1 MKFARPL
8 VLVCL
13 TTFSSCSSIEMLSG
27 VGAGPEPVELS
38 QDELQETMESQGV
51 GEREIET
58 PADTD
63 EIVVEYDSQEVEK
76 SGDTKFNPYQMLK
89 NLTSG
94 GDEKAAEEVVE
105 TGSGALN
112 FNLDYMKEHYDFWLD
127 YYTRRD
133 KSRFQ
138 RQLAQGE
145 AYRDIVEKIL
155 EEEGLPKELFY
166 VGLIE
171 SGYNMHIRSHA
182 SAVGPWQFIK
192 GTAHRYGM
200 RVNHQVDER
209 RNIHK
214 ATRAAAHYYK
224 DLYNIFGSWELA
236 LCAYNA
242 GEYRVI
248 NAIRKGGTRSYTE
261 LVKKRLLPRET
272 IYYVPKLAVAKHLS
286 ENREKYGINA
296 KKIRDD
302 FYINADEVYVK
313 GSFSL
318 EDLSKKLGLNIDDVK
333 KLNPDFKYK
342 VVRAPR
348 AGQRVIVPF
357 EKIEVAKGLKIINR
371 AVAQNQEE
379 VHYRVRRGDN
389 LISIA
394 RRFGT
399 SVHKIKS
406 LNGLSSSKILLG
418 QKLKINGTSTRTYS
432 VQRGD
437 NLGRIARLHRTTVS
451 ELRRMNGLRGSRILV
466 GQSLKVP
473 NAAIKVYTVRR
484 GDNLARIAQRFNTS
498 ISNIMKI
505 NSLNNS
511 RIYPNQK
518 IHIPGEG

>member
-1 MKFARPL
+1 MKFAQPL
-8 VLVCL
+8 VFICL
-13 TTFSSCSSIEMLSG
+13 TTLSSCSSIEMLSG
-27 VGAGPEPVELS
+27 VGASPEPVELS
-38 QDELQETMESQGV
+38 QDELEETMESQGV
-51 GEREIET
+51 SDEENEAHVDSGEL
-58 PADTD
+58 
-63 EIVVEYDSQEVEK
+63 VVEYDSKEK
-76 SGDTKFNPYQMLK
+76 DEGVKFNPYQVLK
-89 NLTSG
+89 NPTS
-94 GDEKAAEEVVE
+94 EEAEEKKSKESVDVE
-105 TGSGALN
+105 ASAVSFKLN
-112 FNLDYMKEHYDFWLD
+112 YLKEHYDFWLD
-127 YYTRRD
+127 YYIRRD

-192 GTAHRYGM
+192 GTALRYGM

-248 NAIRKGGTRSYTE
+248 NAIRKGGTRSYIE
-261 LVKKRLLPRET
+261 LVKKRLLPKET
-272 IYYVPKLAVAKHLS
+272 IYYVPKLAVAKYLS
-286 ENREKYGINA
+286 ENRKKYGLNVERVI
-296 KKIRDD
+296 DD

-313 GSFSL
+313 GNFSL
-318 EDLSKKLGLNIDDVK
+318 DDLSKKLGLKIADLK
-333 KLNPDFKYK
+333 RLNPDFKYK
-342 VVRAPR
+342 VLRAPK

-357 EKIEVAKGLKIINR
+357 DKIEVAKGLKIVNR
-371 AVAQNQEE
+371 TVAQNQEE

-399 SVHKIKS
+399 TVSKIKT
-406 LNGLSSSKILLG
+406 LNGLRSSKIILG
-418 QKLKINGTSTRTYS
+418 QKLKVNGTSTRSYT
-432 VQRGD
+432 VKRGD

-451 ELRRMNGLRGSRILV
+451 ELRRMNGLRGARILV
-466 GQSLKVP
+466 GQNLKVP
-473 NAAIKVYTVRR
+473 NSAIKVYTVRQ
-484 GDNLARIAQRFNTS
+484 GDNLAGIAQRFNTS
-498 ISNIMKI
+498 ISSIMKI
-505 NSLNNS
+505 NSLRNS

>member
-1 MKFARPL
+1 M
-8 VLVCL
+8 L
-13 TTFSSCSSIEMLSG
+13 TEI
-27 VGAGPEPVELS
+27 GAGPEPVEVS
-38 QDELQETMESQGV
+38 QDELQETMEAQGV
-51 GEREIET
+51 GELEAGDSTES
-58 PADTD
+58 D
-63 EIVVEYDSQEVEK
+63 EIIVEFESENK
-76 SGDTKFNPYQMLK
+76 DTKFNPFK
-89 NLTSG
+89 GSENLTNG
-94 GDEKAAEEVVE
+94 GRDKEAVK
-105 TGSGALN
+105 N
-112 FNLDYMKEHYDFWLD
+112 DKLDFKLDFLSEHYDFWLD

-138 RQLAQGE
+138 RQLTQGE

-171 SGYNMHIRSHA
+171 SGYSMHVRSHA

-192 GTAHRYGM
+192 GTATRYGM
-200 RVNHQVDER
+200 SVNNQVDER

-248 NAIRKGGTRSYTE
+248 NAIRKGGTRSYRE
-261 LVKKRLLPRET
+261 LVRKRLLPRET

-286 ENREKYGINA
+286 ENREKYDLKVN
-296 KKIRDD
+296 KIKDD
-302 FYINADEVYVK
+302 FYINADEVHVK

-318 EDLSKKLGLNIDDVK
+318 KDLSKKLGLNLKDLK
-333 KLNPDFKYK
+333 KLNPDFLYR

-357 EKIEVAKGLKIINR
+357 DKIEVAKSLEIVNR
-371 AVAQNQEE
+371 AVAQKQEE

-399 SVHKIKS
+399 SVSKIKR
-406 LNGLSSSKILLG
+406 LNRLRSSKILLG
-418 QKLKINGTSTRTYS
+418 QKLKIDGVSTQRYS

-451 ELRRMNGLRGSRILV
+451 DLRRMNNLRGSRILV
-466 GQSLKVP
+466 GQNLKVP

-484 GDNLARIAQRFNTS
+484 GDNLAGIAHKFNTS
-498 ISNIMKI
+498 ISSIMKI
-505 NSLNNS
+505 NSLNNT